1 MIRSFTHKGLERFFQ
16 TGTKA
21 GISPQFAKRLRL
33 QLSALDAAS
42 KAEQMDLPGWQLHE
56 LKGGLAGH
64 WAVSV
69 NGNWRMTFRF
79 VGEDAEV
86 VDLQDY
92 H

>member
-1 MIRSFTHKGLERFFQ
+1 VIRSFTHKGLEQFFR
-16 TGTKA
+16 TGSKA
-21 GISPQFAKRLRL
+21 GINPAF
-33 QLSALDAAS
+33 AS
-42 KAEQMDLPGWQLHE
+42 KLEVQLTALNRATKPGEMAVPGWDLHP
-56 LKGGLAGH
+56 LKGNLTGH
-64 WAVSV
+64 WSIKV